1 MQENLQI
8 CCVVI
13 CVLQEILHERKLVRR
28 NVLQEIARNLAKMK
42 SVWIYRIKKYC
53 QVKILYTTETATGT
67 WYIFID
73 IFISVC
79 FIDNFVLILNVIK

>member
-42 SVWIYRIKKYC
+42 SV
-53 QVKILYTTETATGT
+53 
-67 WYIFID
+67 
-73 IFISVC
+73 
-79 FIDNFVLILNVIK
+79 